1 MKGFRIWLLSRGS
14 IRKEAGRNQ
23 LLEVL
28 SGLFVGL
35 GLVGSPLLQ
44 RLDVLGVGLLPGEC
58 LLKDVVHQ
66 IWWGT
71 HPPSRVHARV
81 HLRLLC
87 EGVLH
92 LFLLLRRYVLHR
104 GGKGVVATAS
114 LSPLLH
120 ELL

>member
-44 RLDVLGVGLLPGEC
+44 RLDVLGVGLLP
-58 LLKDVVHQ
+58 
-66 IWWGT
+66 
-71 HPPSRVHARV
+71 
-81 HLRLLC
+81 
-87 EGVLH
+87 
-92 LFLLLRRYVLHR
+92 
-104 GGKGVVATAS
+104 
-114 LSPLLH
+114 
-120 ELL
+120 